1 MTSYTKK
8 LYEIAPSATRQI
20 RRRELH
26 DYRWG
31 GSTRN
36 VTLASFGVEVAKA
49 APAMA
54 GAAFGQ
60 RLTSPALP
68 AFYVKSQGYPAKVI
82 HAADSFAAR
91 REYADH
97 YKVPVTHVTAV
108 MRGQRSASGASASAA
123 RSLPSR

>member
-8 LYEIAPSATRQI
+8 LYEIAPSAARQI

-31 GSTRN
+31 GSARN

-49 APAMA
+49 AAPMGA
-54 GAAFGQ
+54 AAFGQ
-60 RLTSPALP
+60 RLASPALT

-82 HAADSFAAR
+82 LAADSFAAR

-108 MRGQRSASGASASAA
+108 MRSERS